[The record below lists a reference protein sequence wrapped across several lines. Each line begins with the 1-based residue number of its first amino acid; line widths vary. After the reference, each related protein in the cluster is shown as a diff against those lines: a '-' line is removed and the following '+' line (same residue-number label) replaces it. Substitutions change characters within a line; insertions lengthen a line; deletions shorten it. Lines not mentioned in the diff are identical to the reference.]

1 MKHIKK
7 TGCPRS
13 YSEWCIE
20 VEGTGKSD
28 WREVPSDHKEQVL
41 ASMIAEQGG
50 LCAYTMRRIDNNSS
64 HVEHIK
70 PQGRCR
76 EDRPGSDLDYTNLVA
91 CFPLH
96 GMKAQYRYGAQL
108 KGGWWENDGAEFV
121 SPLHPA
127 CEQVFRF
134 KINGEIEA
142 IDNRTEAK
150 TTIGVLG
157 LDHRSLTEDRK
168 RVIEEFI
175 YGQTGDNPISYAAAQ
190 RERNKICDLNRHGLF
205 YEFCVAIRSAL
216 EEYVEVLR
224 KHSEHKKHAHAQRNR

>member
-1 MKHIKK
+1 MKYIKK

-28 WREVPSDHKEQVL
+28 WREVPSAHKRQIL
-41 ASMIAEQGG
+41 AAMIADQGG
-50 LCAYTMRRIDNNSS
+50 LCAYTMRRIDKASS

-70 PQGRCR
+70 PQSRCR

-91 CFPLH
+91 CFPRH
-96 GMKAQYRYGAQL
+96 GMNAQYRYGAQR
-108 KGGWWENDGAEFV
+108 KGGWWDNDGAEFV
-121 SPLHPA
+121 SPLQPA
-127 CEQVFRF
+127 CELVFRF
-134 KINGEIEA
+134 KMDGEVEA

-150 TTIGVLG
+150 TTIAVLG

-175 YGQTGDNPISYAAAQ
+175 YGRTGDAPMSYAAAQ
-190 RERNKICDLNRHGLF
+190 RARDRICDLNGNSLF

-216 EEYVEVLR
+216 EEYMEALTKLR
-224 KHSEHKKHAHAQRNR
+224 QRRRYARRNR

>member
-7 TGCPRS
+7 TECPRS

-28 WREVPSDHKEQVL
+28 WREVPSVYKRQIL
-41 ASMIAEQGG
+41 AAMIAEQGG
-50 LCAYTMRRIDNNSS
+50 LCAYTMRRIDKDSS

-70 PQGRCR
+70 PQSRCR
-76 EDRPGSDLDYTNLVA
+76 EDRPGSDLDYTNLVV

-96 GMKAQYRYGAQL
+96 GMRAQYRYGAQR
-108 KGGWWENDGAEFV
+108 KGGWWDNDDAEFV
-121 SPLHPA
+121 SPLQPA

-134 KINGEIEA
+134 KMDGEIEA
-142 IDNRTEAK
+142 IGNRTEAK
-150 TTIGVLG
+150 TTIAVLG

-175 YGQTGDNPISYAAAQ
+175 YGRPMSYAAAQ
-190 RERNKICDLNRHGLF
+190 RARDKICDLNGNSLF

-216 EEYVEVLR
+216 EEYMVVLTKLRQR
-224 KHSEHKKHAHAQRNR
+224 KRHAQRNR

>member
-1 MKHIKK
+1 MKYIKK

-28 WREVPSDHKEQVL
+28 WREVSSDHKGQIL
-41 ASMIAEQGG
+41 AAMIAEQGG
-50 LCAYTMRRIDNNSS
+50 LCAYTMRRIDKDSS

-70 PQGRCR
+70 PQSRCR

-96 GMKAQYRYGAQL
+96 GMRAQYRYGAQR
-108 KGGWWENDGAEFV
+108 KGGWWDNDGAEFV
-121 SPLHPA
+121 SPLQPA

-134 KINGEIEA
+134 KMDGEIEA

-150 TTIGVLG
+150 TTIAVLG
-157 LDHRSLTEDRK
+157 LDHKSLTEDRK

-175 YGQTGDNPISYAAAQ
+175 YGRPMSYAAAQ
-190 RERNKICDLNRHGLF
+190 RARDKICDLNGNSLF

-216 EEYVEVLR
+216 EEYMVVLTKLRQR
-224 KHSEHKKHAHAQRNR
+224 KRHAQRNR